1 MLYLYPPNQ
10 TMLYHAI
17 PYHNTPCYAMPYHT
31 IPCHDMTS
39 HAIKHHVPYHT
50 IPYLTLPYRK
60 IPYHII
66 LYLHTTPYAPSTL
79 YYIFFTIPYSPH
91 HTISYRIIAP
101 FAYHSISILILPYH
115 RIPKLIRPYQTLSYN
130 TILHLLLP
138 CVMLFV
144 VLCMVSESHVLQMRT
159 VCISSH
165 SSLLSSSPHHLSLS
179 LSRDGVSSCSLKT
192 IHR

>member
-1 MLYLYPPNQ
+1 M
-10 TMLYHAI
+10 
-17 PYHNTPCYAMPYHT
+17 
-31 IPCHDMTS
+31 
-39 HAIKHHVPYHT
+39 YHT
-50 IPYLTLPYRK
+50 IPYRTIPYYTLPYHTVK
-60 IPYHII
+60 YHTISYYTCIPHRTHH
-66 LYLHTTPYAPSTL
+66 LHYTIFSLPYPT
-79 YYIFFTIPYSPH
+79 H
-91 HTISYRIIAP
+91 HTISYHIIAP
-101 FAYHSISILILPYH
+101 FAYHSISILIIPYH

-192 IHR
+192 LHR